1 MFIFGRPKNN
11 RPLYVLTFLLFCAK
25 IIYSILK
32 FSMEMN
38 EFFKLI
44 GKRKQTIFAI
54 VLLFVFITTIL
65 TLIQPLRY
73 ESRSKLLVLQN
84 FGENFD
90 PYSAAKSNEYLSNL
104 LARIT
109 TSEIFFDE
117 ILNSGFKVEKDYF
130 SDRPDKKLQI
140 WEKTVAAKAVNDS
153 GIISV
158 NIYHTDKY
166 QAEQIARAVNYVLKT
181 KNSQFYAGGS
191 NVNVKV
197 IDEPIV
203 SRWPVKPNA
212 PMNISFAVV
221 LGFISGLFYIYILP
235 DEKYSLRI
243 FPKRREKIE
252 YSRVE
257 RDVPEVNSFEKG
269 SIDNIAG

>member
-1 MFIFGRPKNN
+1 
-11 RPLYVLTFLLFCAK
+11 
-25 IIYSILK
+25 
-32 FSMEMN
+32 MEIN

-54 VLLFVFITTIL
+54 VLLFVFVASVL

-73 ESRSKLLVLQN
+73 ESRSKLLVLQD
-84 FGENFD
+84 FGDNFD

-109 TSEIFFDE
+109 TSEVFFEEMAD
-117 ILNSGFKVEKDYF
+117 SGFNVDGKYF
-130 SDRPDKKLQI
+130 SDRADKKLKI
-140 WEKTVAAKAVNDS
+140 WEKTVVAKAVNDS

-158 NIYHTDKY
+158 NIYHTDRY
-166 QAEQIARAVNYVLKT
+166 QTEQIARAVNYVLKT

-191 NVNVKV
+191 SVNIKV

-203 SRWPVKPNA
+203 SKWPVKPNA
-212 PMNISFAVV
+212 PLNIGFAII

-243 FPKRREKIE
+243 LPKPRNRIE
-252 YSRVE
+252 YSKVE
-257 RDVPEVNSFEKG
+257 ENISVPDSFEKG
-269 SIDNIAG
+269 SIRNIAG

>member
-1 MFIFGRPKNN
+1 
-11 RPLYVLTFLLFCAK
+11 
-25 IIYSILK
+25 
-32 FSMEMN
+32 MEIN

-54 VLLFVFITTIL
+54 VLLFVFVASVL

-73 ESRSKLLVLQN
+73 ESRSKLLVLQD
-84 FGENFD
+84 FGDNFD

-109 TSEIFFDE
+109 TSEVFFEEMAD
-117 ILNSGFKVEKDYF
+117 SGFNVDGKYF
-130 SDRPDKKLQI
+130 SDRADKKLKI
-140 WEKTVAAKAVNDS
+140 WEKTVVAKAFNDS

-158 NIYHTDKY
+158 NIYHTDRY
-166 QAEQIARAVNYVLKT
+166 QTEQIARAVNYVLKT

-191 NVNVKV
+191 SVNIKV

-203 SRWPVKPNA
+203 SKWPVKPNA
-212 PMNISFAVV
+212 PLNIGFAVI

-243 FPKRREKIE
+243 LPKPRNRIE
-252 YSRVE
+252 YSKVE
-257 RDVPEVNSFEKG
+257 ENISVPDSFERG
-269 SIDNIAG
+269 SIRNVAG

>member
-1 MFIFGRPKNN
+1 
-11 RPLYVLTFLLFCAK
+11 
-25 IIYSILK
+25 
-32 FSMEMN
+32 MEIN

-54 VLLFVFITTIL
+54 VLFFVFITTVF

-73 ESRSKLLVLQN
+73 ESKSKLLVLQN

-109 TSEIFFDE
+109 TSEIFFE
-117 ILNSGFKVEKDYF
+117 EMLGSGFNVDKNYF
-130 SDRPDKKLQI
+130 SDRADKKLKL
-140 WEKTVAAKAVNDS
+140 WEKTVVARAVNDS

-166 QAEQIARAVNYVLKT
+166 QTEQIARAVNYVLKT
-181 KNSQFYAGGS
+181 KNSQFYTGGS
-191 NVNVKV
+191 NVNIKV

-203 SRWPVKPNA
+203 SKWPVKPNA
-212 PMNISFAVV
+212 PMNIGFAII
-221 LGFISGLFYIYILP
+221 LGIISGLFYIYILP

-243 FPKRREKIE
+243 FPKKREKIE
-252 YSRVE
+252 YSKVE
-257 RDVPEVNSFEKG
+257 KEMPEMNSFERG
-269 SIDNIAG
+269 NMDNVAG

>member
-1 MFIFGRPKNN
+1 
-11 RPLYVLTFLLFCAK
+11 
-25 IIYSILK
+25 
-32 FSMEMN
+32 MEIN

-54 VLLFVFITTIL
+54 VLLFVFVASVL

-73 ESRSKLLVLQN
+73 ESRSKLLVLQD
-84 FGENFD
+84 FGDNFD

-109 TSEIFFDE
+109 TSEVFFEEMAD
-117 ILNSGFKVEKDYF
+117 SGFNVDGKYF
-130 SDRPDKKLQI
+130 SDRADKKLKI
-140 WEKTVAAKAVNDS
+140 WEKTVVAKAVNDS

-158 NIYHTDKY
+158 NIYHTDRY
-166 QAEQIARAVNYVLKT
+166 QTEQIARAVNYVLKT

-191 NVNVKV
+191 SVNIKV

-203 SRWPVKPNA
+203 SKWPVKPNA
-212 PMNISFAVV
+212 PLNIGFAVI

-243 FPKRREKIE
+243 LPKPRNRIE
-252 YSRVE
+252 YSKVE
-257 RDVPEVNSFEKG
+257 ENISVPDSFERG
-269 SIDNIAG
+269 SIRNVAG